1 MRANLIELA
10 DIAKS
15 GSPLP
20 DNLARWLADGIARHL
35 QGEPLESC
43 LGLNRHATLKLR
55 NAALYDAWLMLDEP
69 NDWAKARALA
79 GAIKRFRAAWPSLA
93 KRRSHSFSP
102 LEEALHRA
110 FASGQKIPSTPRQL
124 WNLLK

>member
-1 MRANLIELA
+1 MRANLIQLA

-20 DNLARWLADGIARHL
+20 ENLARWLADGIERHL

-43 LGLNRHATLKLR
+43 LGLHRHATLKLR
-55 NAALYDAWLMLDEP
+55 NTALSDAWAMIDAP
-69 NDWAKARALA
+69 TGWAKACTLA
-79 GAIKRFRAAWPSLA
+79 AAVKRFRANWPRLRNQDTGSLA
-93 KRRSHSFSP
+93 P
-102 LEEALHRA
+102 MQAALYRA
-110 FASGQKIPSTPRQL
+110 FASGQKVPVTPRQL